1 MVKRDVDNVVT
12 EISSAFRFS
21 DQAAERSTGIAVDGD
36 MLYLS
41 FAADNVEA
49 LAACKLEDAFALLS
63 PV

>member
-1 MVKRDVDNVVT
+1 MVT

-49 LAACKLEDAFALLS
+49 LAACKLEDALALLS